1 MDPASPTYQDQLAR
15 WGDDR
20 EPELIATSIILI
32 IATCL
37 ATALRFWAQR
47 SIKKQWEADNIISIF
62 AAVFAIAV
70 TVSSIVGAL
79 ASSLQSPTS
88 AVAISDTPIA
98 YRNGVGKH
106 MSAYSL
112 ALLQTFCLGLIK
124 LSILLF
130 YRRIFTMHRRAFQIA
145 FYVLGTYTLLLTI
158 ATFFVFLLQC
168 LPISLFW
175 EIAYRIEGVQ
185 PPHPVTGHCLPQQ
198 AHIIPTLIANTLSDV
213 ALMVL
218 PAIGLWNLSLPTAK
232 KIGLFF
238 VFSLGAFV
246 TVVGVIRVV
255 YGFKVTFD
263 ADVPWVNAD
272 LVNWTAVECCVGTV
286 CASLPPMAPLLKHSP
301 QRSSHPSTRKIWS
314 SVSLPPLRW
323 RLWESYRCRSHS
335 KSSHEEDEGTI
346 LRGLRVEDRKGPVNY
361 ERAMTMGWVV

>member
-1 MDPASPTYQDQLAR
+1 MDPVSPAYQDQLAR

-20 EPELIATSIILI
+20 EPELIAVSIILI

-70 TVSSIVGAL
+70 T
-79 ASSLQSPTS
+79 ASNF
-88 AVAISDTPIA
+88 V
-98 YRNGVGKH
+98 
-106 MSAYSL
+106 AYSL
-112 ALLQTFCLGLIK
+112 ALLQTLCLGLIK

-158 ATFFVFLLQC
+158 MTFFVYLLQC
-168 LPISLFW
+168 LPVSLFW

-185 PPHPVTGHCLPQQ
+185 PPHPITGHCLSQQ
-198 AHIIPTLIANTLSDV
+198 AHIVPTLLVANTMSDV

-218 PAIGLWNLSLPTAK
+218 PAVGLWNLSLPTAK
-232 KIGLFF
+232 KVGLFF

-246 TVVGVIRVV
+246 TIVGAIRIV

-263 ADVPWVNAD
+263 DDVPWVKAD
-272 LVNWTAVECCVGTV
+272 LFNWTAVECCVGTV

-301 QRSSHPSTRKIWS
+301 QRSPRSSMSKKWAKFSLPAFNWKIWK
-314 SVSLPPLRW
+314 
-323 RLWESYRCRSHS
+323 SYRSRSHS
-335 KSSHEEDEGTI
+335 KRSQEEDEGTI

-361 ERAMTMGWVV
+361 ERAVTVGWVV